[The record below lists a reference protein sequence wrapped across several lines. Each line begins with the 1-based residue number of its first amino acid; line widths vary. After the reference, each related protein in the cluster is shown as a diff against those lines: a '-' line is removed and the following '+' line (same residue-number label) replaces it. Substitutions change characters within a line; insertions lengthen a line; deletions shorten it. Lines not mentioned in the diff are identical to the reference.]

1 MLATLFTWESC
12 NPLFVICD
20 RGVPACPLSLCVK
33 PFFRDQTSSPGIY
46 NVSTTPHRKASGLE
60 MSCWKQPIML
70 RTLCIAL
77 SRLAGKHMK
86 AACSYATFKVHW
98 RACLHTHLDR
108 FLVTK
113 SINEAKGEMQLVSCR
128 VVIFST
134 LAADFIVYESLQRL
148 TEETWLPWLFS
159 ANTRTWLCPEVSD
172 WQRLFP
178 GDCLSHLITAAGM
191 YLSNIAQSGTWVF
204 QRLKNGGILFSN
216 YIFIRE
222 RHVYS
227 NHSVS
232 HKECLNTWKQNCHQ
246 RGGPAT

>member
-86 AACSYATFKVHW
+86 AACSYATFKVHL

-128 VVIFST
+128 VVIYST
-134 LAADFIVYESLQRL
+134 LAADFIVYFCVLSSLYRGSRKKHDSPDSFQLTQGHDCALRCLTDRDFFQVIVFHTSLQPL
-148 TEETWLPWLFS
+148 
-159 ANTRTWLCPEVSD
+159 
-172 WQRLFP
+172 
-178 GDCLSHLITAAGM
+178 
-191 YLSNIAQSGTWVF
+191 
-204 QRLKNGGILFSN
+204 
-216 YIFIRE
+216 
-222 RHVYS
+222 
-227 NHSVS
+227 
-232 HKECLNTWKQNCHQ
+232 ECI
-246 RGGPAT
+246 